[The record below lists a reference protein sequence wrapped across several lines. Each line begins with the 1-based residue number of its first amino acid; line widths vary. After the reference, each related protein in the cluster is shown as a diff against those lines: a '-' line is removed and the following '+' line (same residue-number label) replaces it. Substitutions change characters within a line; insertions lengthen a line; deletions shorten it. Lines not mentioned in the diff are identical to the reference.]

1 MKAVVR
7 HAHNMACPLQLVS
20 DDGCGDGRYVGLLQ
34 DDYVCSS
41 ILPSN
46 LEDLVERTLGIL
58 LDGAGCTVHE
68 CSLTHSML
76 QSCFLLLAAKR

>member
-1 MKAVVR
+1 M
-7 HAHNMACPLQLVS
+7 S
-20 DDGCGDGRYVGLLQ
+20 DDGFGDGRYVGLLQ
-34 DDYVCSS
+34 DVYVCSS